1 MVDNSTRTH
10 GIRDVAVVGG
20 GLAGLSTA
28 CALVESGYRVHL
40 IERRPYVGGRASS
53 YEHPGTGE
61 VVDNCQ
67 HVLLGCCTNLIAFYR
82 QLGVADRIRWFD
94 RITFLEPGGRK
105 SLLSPGSLPAPLHN
119 AVSFLRSSAFSMADK
134 LAISRGMLAFLRGV
148 PQDDGENFAAW
159 LARHGQTRRAI
170 DRFWNP
176 VLVSAL
182 NEDLDRVSVHYA
194 AMVFRTSFMQSAQA
208 GWMGVPTIP
217 LSELY
222 SHAVGFIQ
230 SHGGEVSLRKSV
242 ESFDYDDRNHR
253 WRVGFDGGSV
263 EADAVVLAVPF
274 ESMQKLL
281 PQLPGQIDDAPDR
294 LAQQLEHFQHSP
306 ITGIHL
312 WFDRP
317 VTDLE
322 HAVLLDTTIQWM
334 YNKSLLQP
342 KAARGRSRKLSGTGG
357 ERVEVAGTK
366 ISPGDNRSGIAGVG
380 RILSSGARSKAVEGR
395 GHERSARNIFCYA
408 RARCVP
414 AWSNDC
420 MATIISGRGLD
431 GDRLAINDGRR
442 GAQRVSC
449 GGGFDASGW
458 ESAEISASRFTCAG
472 VDAVVSVEILT
483 ILSAEKKYTRTDT
496 HGCEPAAMV
505 HIFFQNP
512 LGRKSICHKRQ
523 SRGCWSDQTDVCPAE
538 REQQREETQ
547 RHAEQAAK
555 ETGIPQHSQ
564 NGSFEAGMVADHVEI
579 SDLTHG
585 PGDQNIAC
593 GRHCDDDANHQPDRW
608 SCERFHAEGPFCWLV
623 ASTATGVSSSE
634 IS

>member
-1 MVDNSTRTH
+1 MADNSTRTH

-28 CALVESGYRVHL
+28 CSLVESGYRVHL

-82 QLGVADRIRWFD
+82 QLGVADQIRWFD

-119 AVSFLRSSAFSMADK
+119 AVSFLRSSALSLVDK

-222 SHAVGFIQ
+222 SHAAGFIQ
-230 SHGGEVSLRKSV
+230 LHGGEVSLRKSA

-253 WRVGFDGGSV
+253 WRVGFDGDSV

-281 PQLPGQIDDAPDR
+281 PRLPGQIDDAPDR
-294 LAQQLEHFQHSP
+294 LAQQLQHFQHSP

-312 WFDRP
+312 WFDRS

-334 YNKSLLQP
+334 YNKTLLQP
-342 KAARGRSRKLSGTGG
+342 QRRVDEAGSYLELVVSASKSLVQKSRQEILDLALRELAEFFPAVREAKLLKAAVVK
-357 ERVEVAGTK
+357 EV
-366 ISPGDNRSGIAGVG
+366 
-380 RILSSGARSKAVEGR
+380 
-395 GHERSARNIFCYA
+395 
-408 RARCVP
+408 RATFSVTP
-414 AWSNDC
+414 
-420 MATIISGRGLD
+420 GLD
-431 GDRLAINDGRR
+431 AYRPGPITTWPRLFLAGD
-442 GAQRVSC
+442 
-449 GGGFDASGW
+449 W
-458 ESAEISASRFTCAG
+458 
-472 VDAVVSVEILT
+472 
-483 ILSAEKKYTRTDT
+483 
-496 HGCEPAAMV
+496 
-505 HIFFQNP
+505 
-512 LGRKSICHKRQ
+512 
-523 SRGCWSDQTDVCPAE
+523 
-538 REQQREETQ
+538 
-547 RHAEQAAK
+547 
-555 ETGIPQHSQ
+555 
-564 NGSFEAGMVADHVEI
+564 
-579 SDLTHG
+579 
-585 PGDQNIAC
+585 
-593 GRHCDDDANHQPDRW
+593 
-608 SCERFHAEGPFCWLV
+608 
-623 ASTATGVSSSE
+623 TATGWPSTMEGAVRSGYFAAE
-634 IS
+634 ALTKADGNPQKYLHPDLPAQGLMRLFR